1 MTTLEKLMI
10 GGLSLL
16 ASGCMMQ
23 AQTTFDSATL
33 ANHATVAA
41 QGTAACTTAMAATD
55 GADALHTLDPENID
69 LFVWNIHKN
78 QHADALNDLAEMAAD
93 MDLVLLQEATL
104 TDSPRDRL
112 RRAPYW
118 SFAPGFRTADSLTGV
133 MTMSS
138 IQPLTHCF
146 MQVQEPWLRTPKAIS
161 ITEFA
166 LAGSSE
172 TLAVVNIH
180 GVNFTI
186 GVSDFTQQL
195 EDIRVVIEN
204 HDGPVI
210 VAGDFNSWNNG
221 RVERVEHLSAQ
232 LGMTE
237 LTFAVDH
244 RVTPFSHTI
253 DRILVRG
260 LRVIDATTE
269 VVESSDHNPLAVRL
283 AL

>member
-1 MTTLEKLMI
+1 
-10 GGLSLL
+10 
-16 ASGCMMQ
+16 
-23 AQTTFDSATL
+23 
-33 ANHATVAA
+33 
-41 QGTAACTTAMAATD
+41 
-55 GADALHTLDPENID
+55 
-69 LFVWNIHKN
+69 
-78 QHADALNDLAEMAAD
+78 
-93 MDLVLLQEATL
+93 
-104 TDSPRDRL
+104 
-112 RRAPYW
+112 
-118 SFAPGFRTADSLTGV
+118 
-133 MTMSS
+133 
-138 IQPLTHCF
+138 